1 MGAVFLLQHVTFAV
15 HDDTTQFGVMVGTVV
30 QHLVSDGFILC
41 PGQFSDFITHVHNLL
56 S

>member
-1 MGAVFLLQHVTFAV
+1 MGTVFLLQHVAFAV

-30 QHLVSDGFILC
+30 QHQATDCFLLTF
-41 PGQFSDFITHVHNLL
+41 GQFSDFATHVHNLL